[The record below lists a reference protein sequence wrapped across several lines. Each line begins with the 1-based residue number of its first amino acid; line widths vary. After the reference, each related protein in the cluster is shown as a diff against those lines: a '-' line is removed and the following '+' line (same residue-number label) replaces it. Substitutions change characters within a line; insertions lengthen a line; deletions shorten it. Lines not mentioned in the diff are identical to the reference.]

1 MEDLIV
7 NDSDYE
13 RMGDA
18 YISIGAY
25 FEEIIT
31 EYCSIIDNICIN
43 GIIKGNVHDNLQ
55 TFKQMASVLSGQ
67 VETAT
72 KIVAQ
77 VCEDFVDDI
86 DDADEDLY

>member
-1 MEDLIV
+1 M
-7 NDSDYE
+7 
-13 RMGDA
+13 
-18 YISIGAY
+18 
-25 FEEIIT
+25 
-31 EYCSIIDNICIN
+31 
-43 GIIKGNVHDNLQ
+43 
-55 TFKQMASVLSGQ
+55 SGQ

>member
-31 EYCSIIDNICIN
+31 EILFYN
-43 GIIKGNVHDNLQ
+43 
-55 TFKQMASVLSGQ
+55 
-67 VETAT
+67 
-72 KIVAQ
+72 
-77 VCEDFVDDI
+77 
-86 DDADEDLY
+86 